1 MISHWLLL
9 LWYYGIK
16 YLYPRYVDQNLPHF
30 NLASKLALFHQCWM
44 IHCDTLASISDDH
57 DDVIGP
63 GGSRLLPSYLW
74 FIVVNHSLFYGL
86 CGANIYT
93 SRWLVRMRFVLFAR
107 RLYSKKEALFLYIE
121 SDGFELHNIWNKKQN
136 KTKDK
141 KSKGYGNIGLNIN
154 AIYRECRELSRTCR
168 NWRSTKLSYKI
179 AQVIQIFK
187 SNQHDSFTNYRP
199 IFLCSNW
206 SYNFLV
212 TKFWILANTVSGMV
226 TRKSTQL
233 PSNT

>member
-16 YLYPRYVDQNLPHF
+16 YLYPRYLDQNLPHF
-30 NLASKLALFHQCWM
+30 NLASRLALFHQCWM
-44 IHCDTLASISDDH
+44 MHCDPLASISDDH

-141 KSKGYGNIGLNIN
+141 KSKGHGNIGLNIMLFTGN
-154 AIYRECRELSRTCR
+154 VVNSPEHAETGAVPNCHI
-168 NWRSTKLSYKI
+168 KLPKLFRY
-179 AQVIQIFK
+179 
-187 SNQHDSFTNYRP
+187 SNQTSTTVLQIIDRYFFAPIGVT
-199 IFLCSNW
+199 IFLSQ
-206 SYNFLV
+206 SSEF
-212 TKFWILANTVSGMV
+212 
-226 TRKSTQL
+226 
-233 PSNT
+233 